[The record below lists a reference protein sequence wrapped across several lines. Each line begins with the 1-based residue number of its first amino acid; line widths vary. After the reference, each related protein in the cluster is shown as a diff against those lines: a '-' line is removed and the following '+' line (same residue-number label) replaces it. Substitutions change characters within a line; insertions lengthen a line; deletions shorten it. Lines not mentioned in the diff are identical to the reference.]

1 MNTLKEHVMSSP
13 ENKQSL
19 PELTNQIVQTYH
31 DVGTINHL
39 GHTPL
44 PQYSEIIAIVNDFR
58 EILFP
63 GYRRRE
69 GLNFDNVQYYIGDL
83 LDQIYERLLV
93 QIARALQHEDVV
105 KQSRG
110 DWQEYL
116 TQAQQITLELL
127 DKIPDLR
134 RLLATDVEAAY
145 EGDPAC
151 KSHDEVIFCYPG
163 LAAITVHRIAH
174 ELYRANVPFIAR
186 MMSEWSHR
194 ETGIDIHPGATI
206 GPSFFIDHG
215 TGVVIGETT
224 VIGSHV
230 KIYQGVTL
238 GALSFPTD
246 GEGNIIRQMKRHP
259 TIEDRVVVYASA
271 TILGGDTTIGH
282 DSVVGA
288 SVWLT
293 RSIGAHTTVTIETP
307 NLKMKADSADAVTRD
322 SSFDI

>member
-1 MNTLKEHVMSSP
+1 MSSA
-13 ENKQSL
+13 ENKKTL
-19 PELTNQIVQTYH
+19 PVLIEQIVQTYQ

-44 PQYSEIIAIVNDFR
+44 PQYDQITSIINDFR

-69 GLNFDNVQYYIGDL
+69 GLTFENVKFYVGDL
-83 LDQIYERLLV
+83 IDQVFERLSI

-105 KQSRG
+105 NESKG
-110 DWQEYL
+110 DWKQYKD
-116 TQAQQITLELL
+116 QAQQITLELL
-127 DKIPDLR
+127 GKIPDLR
-134 RLLATDVEAAY
+134 RMLATDVKAAHA
-145 EGDPAC
+145 GDPAC

-163 LAAITVHRIAH
+163 LEAITVHRIAH
-174 ELYRANVPFIAR
+174 ELYRAHVPFIPR
-186 MMSEWSHR
+186 MMSEWSHK

-238 GALSFPTD
+238 GALSFPID
-246 GEGNIIRQMKRHP
+246 ADGNIIRSMKRHP
-259 TIEDRVVVYASA
+259 TIEDNVVVYASA
-271 TILGGDTTIGH
+271 TILGGETTIGH

-307 NLKMKADSADAVTRD
+307 NLKMKADASDAVTED
-322 SSFDI
+322 SAFDI

>member
-1 MNTLKEHVMSSP
+1 MSSV
-13 ENKQSL
+13 ENKKTL
-19 PELTNQIVQTYH
+19 PALTEKIVQTYH

-39 GHTPL
+39 GLTPL
-44 PQYSEIIAIVNDFR
+44 PQYEEITSIVNDFR

-69 GLNFDNVQYYIGDL
+69 GLTFDNVKFYVGDL
-83 LDQIYERLLV
+83 IDQVFERLSI

-105 KQSRG
+105 NESKG
-110 DWQEYL
+110 DWKQYKD
-116 TQAQQITLELL
+116 QAQKITLELL
-127 DKIPDLR
+127 GKIPDLR
-134 RLLATDVEAAY
+134 RMLATDVNAAY
-145 EGDPAC
+145 DGDPAC

-163 LAAITVHRIAH
+163 LEAITVHRIAH
-174 ELYRANVPFIAR
+174 ELYRENVPFIPR
-186 MMSEWSHR
+186 MMSEWSHK
-194 ETGIDIHPGATI
+194 ETGIDIHPGAII

-230 KIYQGVTL
+230 KVYQGVTL
-238 GALSFPTD
+238 GALSFPID
-246 GEGNIIRQMKRHP
+246 VDGNIIRNMKRHP
-259 TIEDRVVVYASA
+259 TIEDNVVVYASA

-282 DSVVGA
+282 DSVVGS

-307 NLKMKADSADAVTRD
+307 NLKMKADASDAVTED
-322 SSFDI
+322 SAFDI